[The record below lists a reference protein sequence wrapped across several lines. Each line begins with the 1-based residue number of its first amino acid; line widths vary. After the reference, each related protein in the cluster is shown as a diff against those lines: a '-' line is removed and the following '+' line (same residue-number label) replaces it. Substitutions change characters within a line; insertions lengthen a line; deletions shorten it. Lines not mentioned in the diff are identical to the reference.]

1 MRSSWIFV
9 FVICLAGCATHRPV
23 ANVPASPAP
32 TQPVVREAPATRVVE
47 TRYDVR
53 AYRDADDPAVRHDA
67 HSVYR
72 ATRVPARVESLDTAP
87 RTAFAP
93 ASYAPLSPSAELT
106 AELEAQRQITT
117 ELREIKARMAA
128 IEQQAQS
135 QFGTLV
141 SQTSDTLKLRQQ
153 LEAERVRVRELETKL
168 RDHSPAS
175 GKAEGTVAT
184 ATGETRW

>member
-1 MRSSWIFV
+1 MRSFSILV
-9 FVICLAGCATHRPV
+9 FTICLAGCATHRPFV
-23 ANVPASPAP
+23 NLPASSAP
-32 TQPVVREAPATRVVE
+32 TQPVVRETPATRVVE

-53 AYRDADDPAVRHDA
+53 AYRDADDPRVRHDA

-106 AELEAQRQITT
+106 AELEAQRHITS

-141 SQTSDTLKLRQQ
+141 NQTSDTIRLRQQ
-153 LEAERVRVRELETKL
+153 LEAERARVRELEAKL
-168 RDHSPAS
+168 RDNSPAS
-175 GKAEGTVAT
+175 VTAEGAVAT
-184 ATGETRW
+184 AAGETKW